1 MAKSQSKTPRRTAAA
16 RGQSPPRPESANIP
30 KGFKRKKFI
39 RAADAHLLVART
51 AASMAAPPFICE
63 GAKVI
68 GKASRDE
75 HLEVTV
81 RLRPSNSLP
90 KAAELLG
97 MGSTPAQTM
106 SRAEFDRRHGASVA
120 DLAAVRKFAR
130 AQELSVVR
138 ESSAR
143 RTVILGGTVEQ
154 FDKAFRV
161 DLHTYQYPDGTY
173 RGRTGFIKI
182 PSALKGIIE
191 GVFGLDNRPVAR
203 RKRQCTAT
211 AQTKQPAALTP
222 SIQIRSPSS
231 TTFPPTLTEAVKS

>member
-1 MAKSQSKTPRRTAAA
+1 MVTSRYITLPGSHKDP
-16 RGQSPPRPESANIP
+16 I
-30 KGFKRKKFI
+30 
-39 RAADAHLLVART
+39 
-51 AASMAAPPFICE
+51 E

-130 AQELSVVR
+130 AQELLVVR

-203 RKRQCTAT
+203 RKRPMYGNRA
-211 AQTKQPAALTP
+211 
-222 SIQIRSPSS
+222 PSS
-231 TTFPPTLTEAVKS
+231 RRRSRLRSKSDRPALRLSRQR